1 VNIYWIHSD
10 DNAENALAAVERQVA
25 DGDHGSPTLA
35 NSLGVLR
42 FHSEIFNEQV
52 LETKRAFFAPVINT
66 FRHAFTK
73 ILWWYGL
80 PQWGQ
85 VSEYQHAV
93 SSVIDILL
101 ADQRRLRT
109 RVADL
114 ERRLAELEA
123 LDAGPLGEEMAQ
135 GYLKS
140 RQSR

>member
-1 VNIYWIHSD
+1 MNAYWILSD
-10 DNAENALAAVERQVA
+10 DDAGNALEAVSRQVA
-25 DGDHGSPTLA
+25 EGDHGSPTLA
-35 NSLGVLR
+35 GALGTLR
-42 FHSEIFNEQV
+42 FHSEIFNEAV
-52 LETKRAFFAPVINT
+52 LETKRPFLAPVINA
-66 FRHAFTK
+66 FRRGLTKAF
-73 ILWWYGL
+73 WWYGL

-123 LDAGPLGEEMAQ
+123 RAGDEP
-135 GYLKS
+135 
-140 RQSR
+140 

>member
-1 VNIYWIHSD
+1 MNVYWILTD
-10 DNAENALAAVERQVA
+10 EDAGNALAAAGRQLA

-35 NSLGVLR
+35 GALGVLR
-42 FHSEIFNEQV
+42 FHSEIFNDAV
-52 LETKRAFFAPVINT
+52 LETERAFFAPAINA
-66 FRHAFTK
+66 FRRGLTK
-73 ILWWYGL
+73 VFWWYGL

-123 LDAGPLGEEMAQ
+123 RGGGKP
-135 GYLKS
+135 
-140 RQSR
+140 